1 MGNKK
6 KNATS
11 IDTNNMDEQASVPQ
25 VGSTLKG
32 GLGALKQT
40 IEELSASLREIQGPL
55 ADTRNTLPKATTH
68 LDRISSQTEQAA
80 HRVMDMV
87 ENISAQQVD
96 IISHLNEAM
105 NVLTDSGAGNK
116 SVNALLEKAEEVAN
130 RSQNDAFAIMDA
142 LQFQDITT
150 QQINHAAS
158 LLEEVD
164 AKIALI
170 IGDLVDDGSSASPV
184 KVLKNAPARK
194 ERSFDPHADME
205 FKHTDQ
211 SDIDNLVRQSNES
224 KS

>member
-6 KNATS
+6 
-11 IDTNNMDEQASVPQ
+11 IDTINKDDQTSAPQ

-32 GLGALKQT
+32 GLGALKKT
-40 IEELSASLREIQGPL
+40 IEELSESLREIQGPL
-55 ADTRNTLPKATTH
+55 ADTRDTLPKATTH

-87 ENISAQQVD
+87 ENISAQQVE

-164 AKIALI
+164 DKIALI
-170 IGDLVDDGSSASPV
+170 LGDLADDGKGSSSA
-184 KVLKNAPARK
+184 KVSKGAPQRK
-194 ERSFDPHADME
+194 KRSFDPHADME

-211 SDIDNLVRQSNES
+211 TDIDNLVRQSNES